1 MSKKEKAPKAKK
13 VKEPKKPER
22 TESGGLDYSVY
33 YMKKPEYLFYLAL
46 AAAALFALAFI
57 FYRSVPISAVFA
69 LLAFKYPPM
78 RTKEIIKKRRQKLT
92 LQFKDMLYSLSSALN
107 AGNSVERAMAIAL
120 DDMEHQYVDPDTLII
135 QELELI
141 VSKLNLGAN
150 IEDLFL
156 DLAKRS
162 GIDDIRTFA
171 HIFEISKRTGGN
183 LMQIMRQSSNIIT
196 EKIETKQEMDTVL
209 AEKKMEQ
216 KVMAVAPLALMVLLT
231 QSTGDFMEPL
241 FNTFGGRVVC
251 TIALALVI
259 VGFLWG
265 NKLTDIEI

>member
-1 MSKKEKAPKAKK
+1 MNNDMMEA
-13 VKEPKKPER
+13 
-22 TESGGLDYSVY
+22 
-33 YMKKPEYLFYLAL
+33 YLYEMNTQLEQLEEIVL
-46 AAAALFALAFI
+46 AAENAGSFSQEDVNEI
-57 FYRSVPISAVFA
+57 FRIMHTV
-69 LLAFKYPPM
+69 KG
-78 RTKEIIKKRRQKLT
+78 
-92 LQFKDMLYSLSSALN
+92 SSAMMEF
-107 AGNSVERAMAIAL
+107 NSLM
-120 DDMEHQYVDPDTLII
+120 T
-135 QELELI
+135 
-141 VSKLNLGAN
+141 VSHN

>member
-1 MSKKEKAPKAKK
+1 
-13 VKEPKKPER
+13 
-22 TESGGLDYSVY
+22 
-33 YMKKPEYLFYLAL
+33 
-46 AAAALFALAFI
+46 
-57 FYRSVPISAVFA
+57 
-69 LLAFKYPPM
+69 
-78 RTKEIIKKRRQKLT
+78 
-92 LQFKDMLYSLSSALN
+92 
-107 AGNSVERAMAIAL
+107 MAIAL

-251 TIALALVI
+251 TIALDRKSV
-259 VGFLWG
+259 V
-265 NKLTDIEI
+265 